1 MGRFLFLFS
10 LFLVS
15 PVVAQDLVA
24 EIKELHK
31 EKIELLKKKQQLLEE
46 ASILEKTLQD
56 FTIKQIQMNESIAH
70 QRKQI
75 EAKLPL
81 LIRLGRVN
89 PLKLLVDTAAGK
101 DTIHGIILMR
111 SLSHSLKQELQRLQ
125 ATSSEISA
133 LSKEMEVKK
142 KVQAQLLE
150 GLHVQHNQLEAF
162 EKAKFEEL
170 TKAELE
176 KLSKEEDI
184 NFLLN
189 EAHATLSKKVQSASK
204 ASAKQDLPFRWLE
217 QPVAGKV
224 VVDKE
229 LQKKFSPGAQGIIFE
244 TKKNAE
250 VFAPSEGTIV
260 FKGPFKNQGD
270 ILIIEAGEKV
280 YTILMGMHKINAEIG
295 ESVYAGQKIG
305 SMAGYGASSPK
316 LYLELR
322 QKGKAID
329 PKGYFAQ

>member
-1 MGRFLFLFS
+1 MSKFLFLFS
-10 LFLVS
+10 LFFVS
-15 PVVAQDLVA
+15 PVIAQDPVA
-24 EIKELHK
+24 EIKALNK
-31 EKIELLKKKQQLLEE
+31 EKIELLEKKRQLLEE
-46 ASILEKTLQD
+46 ASVLEKTLQD
-56 FTIKQIQMNESIAH
+56 FTIKQIQTNESISQ

-81 LIRLGRVN
+81 LLRLGRVN

-101 DTIHGIILMR
+101 DTIRGIILMR

-133 LSKEMEVKK
+133 LSKELEVKK
-142 KVQAQLLE
+142 KVQAQLLDS
-150 GLHVQHNQLEAF
+150 LQIQQTQLEAF
-162 EKAKFEEL
+162 EKVKFEEL

-189 EAHATLSKKVQSASK
+189 EAHATLSKKAQSASK

-280 YTILMGMHKINAEIG
+280 YTVLMGMHKINAEVG

>member
-1 MGRFLFLFS
+1 MDRFLFLFS
-10 LFLVS
+10 LFLAF

-24 EIKELHK
+24 EVKELHK
-31 EKIELLKKKQQLLEE
+31 EKVKLLEKKQKLLEE
-46 ASILEKTLQD
+46 ASVLEKTSQD
-56 FTIKQIQMNESIAH
+56 LAIKQIQTNETIAH

-101 DTIHGIILMR
+101 DTIRGIILMR
-111 SLSHSLKQELQRLQ
+111 SISHSLKQELQRLQ
-125 ATSSEISA
+125 AASTEISA
-133 LSKEMEVKK
+133 LSKELEVKK

-150 GLHVQHNQLEAF
+150 SLHLQHSQFEALEK
-162 EKAKFEEL
+162 EKLEEL

-176 KLSKEEDI
+176 KLGKEEDI

-189 EAHATLSKKVQSASK
+189 EAHATLSKKAQSASK

-217 QPVAGKV
+217 QPVAGKIIEN
-224 VVDKE
+224 KE
-229 LQKKFSPGAQGIIFE
+229 LQKKFSPNAQGIIFE

-250 VFAPSEGTIV
+250 VYAPSEGVVV

-270 ILIIEAGEKV
+270 ILIIETGEKV

-305 SMAGYGASSPK
+305 SMAGYGATSPK

-322 QKGKAID
+322 QEGKAID

>member
-1 MGRFLFLFS
+1 MSKFLFLFS
-10 LFLVS
+10 LFFVS
-15 PVVAQDLVA
+15 PVIAQDPVA
-24 EIKELHK
+24 EIKALNK
-31 EKIELLKKKQQLLEE
+31 EKIELLEKKRQLLEE
-46 ASILEKTLQD
+46 ASVLEKTLQD
-56 FTIKQIQMNESIAH
+56 FTIKQIQTNESISQ

-81 LIRLGRVN
+81 LLRLGRVN

-101 DTIHGIILMR
+101 DTIRGIILMR

-133 LSKEMEVKK
+133 LSKELEVKK
-142 KVQAQLLE
+142 KVQAQLLDS
-150 GLHVQHNQLEAF
+150 LQIQQTQLEAF
-162 EKAKFEEL
+162 EKVKFEEL

-189 EAHATLSKKVQSASK
+189 EAHATLSKKAQSASK

-224 VVDKE
+224 VIDKE

-280 YTILMGMHKINAEIG
+280 YTVLMGMHKINAEVG

>member
-1 MGRFLFLFS
+1 MGKFLVLFCCLFL
-10 LFLVS
+10 S
-15 PVVAQDLVA
+15 PAIAQDLVT

-31 EKIELLKKKQQLLEE
+31 ERANLLDKKQQLLEE
-46 ASILEKTLQD
+46 ASVLEKTLQD
-56 FTIKQIQMNESIAH
+56 FTTKQIQMNESIAH

-101 DTIHGIILMR
+101 DTIRSIVLMR
-111 SLSHSLKQELQRLQ
+111 SLSHSLKQELQRVQ
-125 ATSSEISA
+125 ATSTEILA
-133 LSKEMEVKK
+133 LSKELEVKK

-150 GLHVQHNQLEAF
+150 SLHFQDSQLEAF
-162 EKAKFEEL
+162 EKAKLEQL
-170 TKAELE
+170 TNTELE

-189 EAHATLSKKVQSASK
+189 ETRATLSKKTQSASK
-204 ASAKQDLPFRWLE
+204 ASSNQDLPFRWLE
-217 QPVAGKV
+217 QPVAGKIV
-224 VVDKE
+224 KDKE

-250 VFAPSEGTIV
+250 VFAPSEGVVV
-260 FKGPFKNQGD
+260 FKGPFKNQGE
-270 ILIIEAGEKV
+270 ILIIEVGKKV
-280 YTILMGMHKINAEIG
+280 YTILMGMHKINAEVG
-295 ESVYAGQKIG
+295 ESIYAGQKVG

-322 QKGKAID
+322 QKGKPID
-329 PKGYFAQ
+329 PKDYFAQ

>member
-1 MGRFLFLFS
+1 MSKFLFLFT
-10 LFLVS
+10 LFLIS
-15 PVVAQDLVA
+15 PVIAQDPVA
-24 EIKELHK
+24 EIKALNK
-31 EKIELLKKKQQLLEE
+31 EKIELLKKKQQLLEG
-46 ASILEKTLQD
+46 ASVLEKTLQD
-56 FTIKQIQMNESIAH
+56 FTIKQIQTNESIAQ

-81 LIRLGRVN
+81 LLRLGRVN

-101 DTIHGIILMR
+101 DTIRGIILMR

-133 LSKEMEVKK
+133 LSKELEVKK

-150 GLHVQHNQLEAF
+150 SLQIQQTQLEAF
-162 EKAKFEEL
+162 EKVKFDEL

-189 EAHATLSKKVQSASK
+189 EAHATLSKKAQSASK
-204 ASAKQDLPFRWLE
+204 ASANQDLPFRWLE

-280 YTILMGMHKINAEIG
+280 YTVLMGMHKINAEIG

-305 SMAGYGASSPK
+305 SMAGYGAGSPK

>member
-1 MGRFLFLFS
+1 M
-10 LFLVS
+10 
-15 PVVAQDLVA
+15 
-24 EIKELHK
+24 
-31 EKIELLKKKQQLLEE
+31 KKKRQLLEE
-46 ASILEKTLQD
+46 ASVLEKTLQD
-56 FTIKQIQMNESIAH
+56 FTIKQIQTNESISQ

-81 LIRLGRVN
+81 LLRLGRVN

-101 DTIHGIILMR
+101 DTIRGIILMR

-133 LSKEMEVKK
+133 LSKELEVKK
-142 KVQAQLLE
+142 KVQAQLLDS
-150 GLHVQHNQLEAF
+150 LQIQQTQLEAF
-162 EKAKFEEL
+162 EKVKFEEL

-189 EAHATLSKKVQSASK
+189 EAHATLSKKAQSASK

-224 VVDKE
+224 VIDKE

-280 YTILMGMHKINAEIG
+280 YTVLMGMHKINAEVG

>member
-1 MGRFLFLFS
+1 MRKFLFLFN
-10 LFLVS
+10 LFLAS
-15 PVVAQDLVA
+15 PAVAQDLVA

-31 EKIELLKKKQQLLEE
+31 EKVKLLEKKQQLLEE
-46 ASILEKTLQD
+46 TSVLEKTLQD
-56 FTIKQIQMNESIAH
+56 FAIKQMQTNEVIAQ

-81 LIRLGRVN
+81 LIRLGRIN
-89 PLKLLVDTAAGK
+89 PWKLLVDTAAGK
-101 DTIHGIILMR
+101 ETIRGIILMR
-111 SLSHSLKQELQRLQ
+111 SISHSLKQELQRLQ
-125 ATSSEISA
+125 AVSAEISA
-133 LSKEMEVKK
+133 LSKELEVKK

-150 GLHVQHNQLEAF
+150 SLHLQHSQLEAF
-162 EKAKFEEL
+162 EKAKLEDV

-176 KLSKEEDI
+176 RLSKEEDI

-189 EAHATLSKKVQSASK
+189 ETHATLSKKAQDTSK
-204 ASAKQDLPFRWLE
+204 ASSKQDLPFRWLE
-217 QPVAGKV
+217 QPVVGKV
-224 VVDKE
+224 IEDKE
-229 LQKKFSPGAQGIIFE
+229 LQKKFSPNAQGIIFE
-244 TKKNAE
+244 TTKNAE
-250 VFAPSEGTIV
+250 VTAPSEGTIV

-295 ESVYAGQKIG
+295 ENVYAGQKIG

-322 QKGKAID
+322 QNGKAID

>member
-1 MGRFLFLFS
+1 MSKFLFLFS
-10 LFLVS
+10 LFFVS
-15 PVVAQDLVA
+15 PLIAQDPVA
-24 EIKELHK
+24 EIKALNK
-31 EKIELLKKKQQLLEE
+31 EKIELLEKKQQLLED
-46 ASILEKTLQD
+46 ASVLEKTLQD
-56 FTIKQIQMNESIAH
+56 FTIKQIQTNESIAQ

-75 EAKLPL
+75 EAKFPL
-81 LIRLGRVN
+81 LLRLGRVN

-101 DTIHGIILMR
+101 DTIRGIILMR

-133 LSKEMEVKK
+133 LSKELEVKK

-150 GLHVQHNQLEAF
+150 SLQIQQTQLEAF
-162 EKAKFEEL
+162 EKVKFDEL
-170 TKAELE
+170 TKVELE

-189 EAHATLSKKVQSASK
+189 EAHATISKKAQSASK

-217 QPVAGKV
+217 QPVAGKI

-260 FKGPFKNQGD
+260 FKGPFKNQGN

-280 YTILMGMHKINAEIG
+280 YTVLMGMHKINAEIG

>member
-1 MGRFLFLFS
+1 MGKFFFLFNFLLFS
-10 LFLVS
+10 
-15 PVVAQDLVA
+15 PVLAQDLVK

-31 EKIELLKKKQQLLEE
+31 ERAHLLEKKQQLLDE

-56 FTIKQIQMNESIAH
+56 FTIKQIQMNESIAL

-89 PLKLLVDTAAGK
+89 PLKLLVNTAAGK
-101 DTIHGIILMR
+101 DTIRGIILMR
-111 SLSHSLKQELQRLQ
+111 SLSHSLKQELQRVQ
-125 ATSSEISA
+125 ATSTEISA
-133 LSKEMEVKK
+133 LSKELEVKK

-150 GLHVQHNQLEAF
+150 SLLFQHSQLEAF
-162 EKAKFEEL
+162 EKAKLEQL
-170 TKAELE
+170 TNTELE

-189 EAHATLSKKVQSASK
+189 EAHATLSKKVQSAAK
-204 ASAKQDLPFRWLE
+204 ASSSQDLPFKWLE
-217 QPVAGKV
+217 QPVAGKIV
-224 VVDKE
+224 KDKE
-229 LQKKFSPGAQGIIFE
+229 LQKKFSPDAQGIIFE

-250 VFAPSEGTIV
+250 VFAPSEGTVV

-295 ESVYAGQKIG
+295 ENVYAGQKVG

-329 PKGYFAQ
+329 PRGYFAQ

>member
-1 MGRFLFLFS
+1 MGKFLFLFS
-10 LFLVS
+10 LFLAS

-31 EKIELLKKKQQLLEE
+31 EKVKLLEKKQQLLEE
-46 ASILEKTLQD
+46 ASVLEKTSQD
-56 FTIKQIQMNESIAH
+56 LAIKQIQTNETIAR

-89 PLKLLVDTAAGK
+89 PLKLLVDAAAGK
-101 DTIHGIILMR
+101 DTIRGIILMR
-111 SLSHSLKQELQRLQ
+111 SISHSLKQELQCLQ
-125 ATSSEISA
+125 AVSTEVSA
-133 LSKEMEVKK
+133 LSKELEVKK

-150 GLHVQHNQLEAF
+150 SLHLQHSQLEAF
-162 EKAKFEEL
+162 EKAKLEEL
-170 TKAELE
+170 TKTELE
-176 KLSKEEDI
+176 RLSKEEDI

-189 EAHATLSKKVQSASK
+189 ETHATLSKKAQSASK
-204 ASAKQDLPFRWLE
+204 ASSSQDLPFRWLE
-217 QPVAGKV
+217 QPVAGKILEN
-224 VVDKE
+224 KE

-250 VFAPSEGTIV
+250 VVAPSEGIIV

-322 QKGKAID
+322 QSGKAID

>member
-1 MGRFLFLFS
+1 MSKFLFLFS
-10 LFLVS
+10 LFFVS
-15 PVVAQDLVA
+15 PVIAQDPVA
-24 EIKELHK
+24 EIKVLNK
-31 EKIELLKKKQQLLEE
+31 EKIELLEKKRQLLEE
-46 ASILEKTLQD
+46 TSVLEKTSQD
-56 FTIKQIQMNESIAH
+56 FTIKQIQTNESISQ

-75 EAKLPL
+75 EAKLPML
-81 LIRLGRVN
+81 LRLGRVN

-101 DTIHGIILMR
+101 DTIRGIILMR
-111 SLSHSLKQELQRLQ
+111 SLSHSLRQQLQRLQ

-133 LSKEMEVKK
+133 LSKELEVKK
-142 KVQAQLLE
+142 KVQAQLLDS
-150 GLHVQHNQLEAF
+150 LQIQQTQLEAF
-162 EKAKFEEL
+162 EKVKFEEL

-189 EAHATLSKKVQSASK
+189 EAHATLSKKAQSASK

-280 YTILMGMHKINAEIG
+280 YTVLMGMHKINAEIG

>member
-1 MGRFLFLFS
+1 MSKFLFFFS
-10 LFLVS
+10 LFFVS
-15 PVVAQDLVA
+15 PVIAQDPVA
-24 EIKELHK
+24 EIKALNK
-31 EKIELLKKKQQLLEE
+31 EKIELLEKKRQLLEE
-46 ASILEKTLQD
+46 ASVLEKTLQD
-56 FTIKQIQMNESIAH
+56 FTIKQIQTNESISQ

-81 LIRLGRVN
+81 LLRLGRVN

-101 DTIHGIILMR
+101 DTIRGIILMR

-133 LSKEMEVKK
+133 LSKELEVKK
-142 KVQAQLLE
+142 KVQAQLLDS
-150 GLHVQHNQLEAF
+150 LQIQQTQLEAF
-162 EKAKFEEL
+162 EKVKFQEL

-189 EAHATLSKKVQSASK
+189 EAHATLSKKAQSASK

-280 YTILMGMHKINAEIG
+280 YTVLMGMHKINAEVG

>member
-1 MGRFLFLFS
+1 MGKFFFLFS

-15 PVVAQDLVA
+15 PALAQDLVT
-24 EIKELHK
+24 EIKALHK
-31 EKIELLKKKQQLLEE
+31 ERAHLLDKKQQLLEE
-46 ASILEKTLQD
+46 ASVLEKTLQD
-56 FTIKQIQMNESIAH
+56 FTIKQIQMNENIAL

-89 PLKLLVDTAAGK
+89 PLKLLVDTATGK
-101 DTIHGIILMR
+101 DTIRGIILMR
-111 SLSHSLKQELQRLQ
+111 SLSHSLRQELQRIQ
-125 ATSSEISA
+125 ATSTEISA
-133 LSKEMEVKK
+133 LSKELEVKK

-150 GLHVQHNQLEAF
+150 SLLVQHTQLEAF
-162 EKAKFEEL
+162 EKAKLEQL
-170 TKAELE
+170 TKTELE

-189 EAHATLSKKVQSASK
+189 EAHTTLSKKAQSASK
-204 ASAKQDLPFRWLE
+204 ASSSQDLPFRWLE
-217 QPVAGKV
+217 QPVAGKIIK
-224 VVDKE
+224 DKE
-229 LQKKFSPGAQGIIFE
+229 LQKKFSPDAQGIIFE

-250 VFAPSEGTIV
+250 VFAPSEGTVV

-270 ILIIEAGEKV
+270 ILIIETGEKV

-295 ESVYAGQKIG
+295 ESVYAGQKVG

-329 PKGYFAQ
+329 PKDYFAQ

>member
-1 MGRFLFLFS
+1 M
-10 LFLVS
+10 
-15 PVVAQDLVA
+15 
-24 EIKELHK
+24 
-31 EKIELLKKKQQLLEE
+31 
-46 ASILEKTLQD
+46 QD
-56 FTIKQIQMNESIAH
+56 FTIKQIQTNESISQ

-81 LIRLGRVN
+81 LLRLGRVN

-101 DTIHGIILMR
+101 DTIRGIILMR

-133 LSKEMEVKK
+133 LSKELEVKK
-142 KVQAQLLE
+142 KVQAQLLDS
-150 GLHVQHNQLEAF
+150 LQIQQTQLEAF
-162 EKAKFEEL
+162 EKVKFEEL

-189 EAHATLSKKVQSASK
+189 EAHATLSKKAQSASK

-224 VVDKE
+224 VIDKE

-280 YTILMGMHKINAEIG
+280 YTVLMGMHKINAEVG

>member
-1 MGRFLFLFS
+1 MGKFLFLFS
-10 LFLVS
+10 FLFFS
-15 PVVAQDLVA
+15 PVVAQDLVT
-24 EIKELHK
+24 EVKEVYK
-31 EKIELLKKKQQLLEE
+31 EKINLLQEKQRLLEE
-46 ASILEKTLQD
+46 ASVLEKTLQD
-56 FTIKQIQMNESIAH
+56 LTIKQTQMNENIAL

-81 LIRLGRVN
+81 FVRLGRVD

-101 DTIHGIILMR
+101 DTIRGIILMR
-111 SLSHSLKQELQRLQ
+111 SLSHSLKQQLQRLQ
-125 ATSSEISA
+125 ADFTEISA
-133 LSKEMEVKK
+133 LSQELEMKRK
-142 KVQAQLLE
+142 TQAQLLE
-150 GLHVQHNQLEAF
+150 GLHFQHSQLEAF
-162 EKAKFEEL
+162 EKVKLEQL
-170 TKAELE
+170 TSAELE

-189 EAHATLSKKVQSASK
+189 ETRATLSKKTKSASK
-204 ASAKQDLPFRWLE
+204 AASTQELPFRWLE
-217 QPVAGKV
+217 KPVAEKIV
-224 VVDKE
+224 EDKE
-229 LQKKFSPGAQGIIFE
+229 LQKKFNPNAQGIIFE

-250 VFAPSEGTIV
+250 VFSPSEGTVV

-305 SMAGYGASSPK
+305 SMAGYGANSPK